1 MRLVDFLVWVFCV
14 AMDESFD
21 SDWLV
26 AMTVECVEEVA
37 DCKSPSELL
46 LLWLLLVE
54 LLEGLRLLV
63 GLVLF
68 ARGFDPDFGLVFKL
82 L

>member
-21 SDWLV
+21 SDWLAV
-26 AMTVECVEEVA
+26 ITVECVEEVA
-37 DCKSPSELL
+37 DCRSASELL

-54 LLEGLRLLV
+54 LLEGLGLV
-63 GLVLF
+63 GLVLL